1 MITSVQEVIKMIN
14 VILLHVGAGM
24 TALWGLAHLFPT
36 NSVVQG
42 FGEISLDNKRII
54 TMEWI
59 LKGVS
64 LVFIGIFVSTATV
77 IDPSSP
83 VAAGVYVVAALALVT
98 FAIVSLFTGFK
109 IDFAPFKLCPFI
121 FSTSALIILIG
132 AFG

>member
-14 VILLHVGAGM
+14 VILLHVGA
-24 TALWGLAHLFPT
+24 
-36 NSVVQG
+36 
-42 FGEISLDNKRII
+42 
-54 TMEWI
+54 
-59 LKGVS
+59 
-64 LVFIGIFVSTATV
+64 GIFVSTATV